1 MSAEKISKNTHNA
14 EVNKNHITQEIKS
27 IPKGITV
34 DINILRSKLKEAK
47 KKEKNGNYIFLGL
60 VCSAVAITGVIASF

>member
-1 MSAEKISKNTHNA
+1 MSAEKLSNNT
-14 EVNKNHITQEIKS
+14 EINKNHTTQEIRS

-34 DINILRSKLKEAK
+34 DINVLRLKLKDAK